1 MKSHLVVA
9 LAYDQLCTFEFGC
22 VVEVFGL
29 PRPELEVNWYQFAAC
44 ATSRKSLRASGGLIV
59 RAPNSLALMDSAD
72 TIIIPGWG
80 DLAAPPPR
88 NLLKALRNAHV
99 RGARICSICSGV
111 FLLAATGLLDGRRAT
126 THWKFAED
134 LARRYPSIN
143 VLPDALYVEEGRL
156 LTSAGSAA
164 GLDMMLHIVRSDH
177 GTKVANSVAR
187 RLVIPPHRD
196 GGQAQFISRPV
207 QRPEERQL
215 SKLMERVRRKP
226 ADEYSLEK
234 MAALSSL
241 TTRTLQR
248 QFRSN
253 TGMTPIEWVVQER
266 ISVAKELLET
276 SSASI
281 FSIVETTGF
290 GSEESL
296 RRHFRRV
303 VGIPPIAYRDRFSKQ
318 QVICKNLPK
327 SRKT

>member
-1 MKSHLVVA
+1 MKRHLVVA

-22 VVEVFGL
+22 VVEIFGL
-29 PRPELEVNWYQFAAC
+29 PRPELEINWYQFDVC
-44 ATSRKSLRASGGLIV
+44 ATSRRSLRASGGLTFK
-59 RAPNSLALMDSAD
+59 APNSLALLDSAD

-80 DLAAPPPR
+80 NLTASPPR
-88 NLLKALRNAHV
+88 NLLNALRYAHS

-111 FLLAATGLLDGRRAT
+111 FLLAATGLLDGKSAT
-126 THWKFAED
+126 THWKFADD
-134 LARRYPSIN
+134 LAKRYPSIN
-143 VLPDALYVEEGRL
+143 VLPDALYVDEGDL

-164 GLDMMLHIVRSDH
+164 GLDMMLHIVRTDH

-207 QRPEERQL
+207 QRPDERQL
-215 SKLMERVRRKP
+215 SKLMDRVRRRP

-241 TTRTLQR
+241 TVRTLQR

-266 ISVAKELLET
+266 ITIAKELLEI
-276 SSASI
+276 SKASI
-281 FSIVETTGF
+281 SSIVETTGF

-296 RRHFRRV
+296 RRHFRRI
-303 VGIPPIAYRDRFSKQ
+303 VGIPPVAYRERFNMQ
-318 QVICKNLPK
+318 LA
-327 SRKT
+327 

>member
-1 MKSHLVVA
+1 MKRHLVVA

-22 VVEVFGL
+22 VVEIFGL
-29 PRPELEVNWYQFAAC
+29 PRPELEINWYQFEVC
-44 ATSRKSLRASGGLIV
+44 ATSRRSLRATGGLTFKV
-59 RAPNSLALMDSAD
+59 LNSLALLDSAD

-80 DLAAPPPR
+80 NLTAPPPK
-88 NLLKALRNAHV
+88 NLLNALRYAHS

-111 FLLAATGLLDGRRAT
+111 FLLAATGLLDGKSAT
-126 THWKFAED
+126 THWKFADD
-134 LARRYPSIN
+134 LAKRYPSIN
-143 VLPDALYVEEGRL
+143 VLPDALYVDEGHL

-196 GGQAQFISRPV
+196 GGQTQFISRPV
-207 QRPEERQL
+207 QRPDERQL
-215 SKLMERVRRKP
+215 SKLMDRVRRRP

-241 TTRTLQR
+241 TVRTLQR

-266 ISVAKELLET
+266 ISIVKELLEM
-276 SSASI
+276 SKASI
-281 FSIVETTGF
+281 SSIVEKTGF
-290 GSEESL
+290 
-296 RRHFRRV
+296 V
-303 VGIPPIAYRDRFSKQ
+303 
-318 QVICKNLPK
+318 
-327 SRKT
+327 

>member
-1 MKSHLVVA
+1 MKRHLVVA

-22 VVEVFGL
+22 VVEIFGL
-29 PRPELEVNWYQFAAC
+29 PRPELEINWYQFEVC
-44 ATSRKSLRASGGLIV
+44 ATSRRSLRATGGLTFK
-59 RAPNSLALMDSAD
+59 APNSLALLDSAD

-80 DLAAPPPR
+80 NLTAPPPR
-88 NLLKALRNAHV
+88 NLLNALRYAHS

-111 FLLAATGLLDGRRAT
+111 FLLAATGLLDGKSAT
-126 THWKFAED
+126 THWKFADD
-134 LARRYPSIN
+134 LAKRYPSIN
-143 VLPDALYVEEGRL
+143 VLPDALYVDEGHL

-196 GGQAQFISRPV
+196 GGQTQFISRPV
-207 QRPEERQL
+207 QRPDERQL
-215 SKLMERVRRKP
+215 SKLMDRVRRRP

-241 TTRTLQR
+241 TVRTLQR

-266 ISVAKELLET
+266 ISIVKELLEM
-276 SSASI
+276 SKASI
-281 FSIVETTGF
+281 SSIVEKTGF

-296 RRHFRRV
+296 RRHFRRI
-303 VGIPPIAYRDRFSKQ
+303 VGIPPVAYRERFNKQ
-318 QVICKNLPK
+318 LA
-327 SRKT
+327 

>member
-29 PRPELEVNWYQFAAC
+29 PRPELDVNWYQFGVC
-44 ATSRKSLRASGGLIV
+44 ASSQRNLRASGGLIV
-59 RAPNSLALMDSAD
+59 RAPHSLALMDSAD
-72 TIIIPGWG
+72 TIVIPGWG
-80 DLAAPPPR
+80 NLAAPPPR
-88 NLLKALRNAHV
+88 QLLNALRKAHA
-99 RGARICSICSGV
+99 RGARIASICTGV
-111 FLLAATGLLDGRRAT
+111 FLLAATGLLDGKSAT
-126 THWKFAED
+126 THWKFTED
-134 LARRYPSIN
+134 LARRYPAVD
-143 VLPDALYVEEGRL
+143 VLPDALYVDEGSV

-164 GLDMMLHIVRSDH
+164 GLDMMLHMVRSDF

-196 GGQAQFISRPV
+196 GGQAQFIPRPV

-215 SKLMERVRRKP
+215 SKLMERIRRKP
-226 ADEYSLEK
+226 ADEYSLDK

-266 ISVAKELLET
+266 VSVAKELLET
-276 SSASI
+276 SKASI
-281 FSIVETTGF
+281 SSIVATTGF

-296 RRHFRRV
+296 RRHFRRI
-303 VGIPPIAYRDRFSKQ
+303 VGIPPLAYRDRFSKRQ
-318 QVICKNLPK
+318 A
-327 SRKT
+327 

>member
-1 MKSHLVVA
+1 MKRHLVVA

-22 VVEVFGL
+22 VVEIFGL
-29 PRPELEVNWYQFAAC
+29 PRPELEINWYQFDVC
-44 ATSRKSLRASGGLIV
+44 ATSRRSLRASGGLTFK
-59 RAPNSLALMDSAD
+59 APNSLALLDSAD

-80 DLAAPPPR
+80 NLRAPPPR
-88 NLLKALRNAHV
+88 NLLNALRYAHS

-111 FLLAATGLLDGRRAT
+111 FLLAATGLLDGKSAT
-126 THWKFAED
+126 THWKFADD
-134 LARRYPSIN
+134 LAKRYPSIN
-143 VLPDALYVEEGRL
+143 VLPDALYVDEGDL

-164 GLDMMLHIVRSDH
+164 GLDMMLHIVRTDH

-196 GGQAQFISRPV
+196 GGQAQFISRPI
-207 QRPEERQL
+207 QRPDERQL
-215 SKLMERVRRKP
+215 SKLMDRVRRRP

-241 TTRTLQR
+241 TVRTLQR

-266 ISVAKELLET
+266 ITIAKELLEI
-276 SSASI
+276 SKASI
-281 FSIVETTGF
+281 SSIVETTGF

-296 RRHFRRV
+296 RRHFRRI
-303 VGIPPIAYRDRFSKQ
+303 VGIPPVAYRERFNMQ
-318 QVICKNLPK
+318 LA
-327 SRKT
+327 

>member
-1 MKSHLVVA
+1 MKRHLVVA

-22 VVEVFGL
+22 VVEIFGL
-29 PRPELEVNWYQFAAC
+29 PRPELEINWYQFEVC
-44 ATSRKSLRASGGLIV
+44 ATSRRSLRATGGLTFKV
-59 RAPNSLALMDSAD
+59 LNSLALLDSAD

-80 DLAAPPPR
+80 NFTAPPPK
-88 NLLKALRNAHV
+88 NLLNALRYAHS

-111 FLLAATGLLDGRRAT
+111 FLLAATGLLDGKSAT
-126 THWKFAED
+126 THWKFADD
-134 LARRYPSIN
+134 LAKRYPSIN
-143 VLPDALYVEEGRL
+143 VLPDALYVDEGHL

-207 QRPEERQL
+207 QRPDERQL
-215 SKLMERVRRKP
+215 SKLMDRVRRRP

-241 TTRTLQR
+241 TVRTLQR

-266 ISVAKELLET
+266 ISIVKELLEM
-276 SSASI
+276 SKASI
-281 FSIVETTGF
+281 SSIVEKTGF

-296 RRHFRRV
+296 RRHFRRI
-303 VGIPPIAYRDRFSKQ
+303 VGIPPVAYRERFNKQ
-318 QVICKNLPK
+318 LA
-327 SRKT
+327 

>member
-1 MKSHLVVA
+1 MKRHLVVA

-29 PRPELEVNWYQFAAC
+29 PRPELEVNWYQFDVC
-44 ATSRKSLRASGGLIV
+44 ATSRRSLRSSGGLTF
-59 RAPNSLALMDSAD
+59 RAPNSLALLDSAD
-72 TIIIPGWG
+72 TIIIPGWSN
-80 DLAAPPPR
+80 LAAPPPT
-88 NLLKALRNAHV
+88 NLLKALRNAHS

-111 FLLAATGLLDGRRAT
+111 FLLAATGLLDGRSAT
-126 THWKFAED
+126 THWKFAEE
-134 LARRYPSIN
+134 LARRYPSIT
-143 VLPDALYVEEGRL
+143 VLPDALYVDEGHL

-177 GTKVANSVAR
+177 GTKVANTVAR

-226 ADEYSLEK
+226 TEEYSLEK

-241 TTRTLQR
+241 TVRTLQR
-248 QFRSN
+248 QFRSK

-266 ISVAKELLET
+266 ISLAKELLET
-276 SSASI
+276 SQVSMS
-281 FSIVETTGF
+281 SIVEATGF

-296 RRHFRRV
+296 RRHFRHV
-303 VGIPPIAYRDRFSKQ
+303 VGIPPVAYRKRFSKE
-318 QVICKNLPK
+318 LAL
-327 SRKT
+327 